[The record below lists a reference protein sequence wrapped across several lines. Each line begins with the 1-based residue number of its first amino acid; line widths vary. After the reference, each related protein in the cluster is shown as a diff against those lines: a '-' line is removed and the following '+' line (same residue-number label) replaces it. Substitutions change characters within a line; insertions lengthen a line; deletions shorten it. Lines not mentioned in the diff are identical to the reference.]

1 MRLVITGGTATGKTT
16 VAQMLSNQL
25 ELKQL
30 TTHTTRDIRPG
41 EPSSAYKWHKGEVP
55 TDAFLLTEFRNNKYF
70 TTYSDFAQADI
81 AVLTRDAIPEVREV
95 APLAVVV
102 RLYFQDVDKKID
114 RIYGRDPNIDRALL
128 THHILEYEGP
138 DPCCDISICI
148 DELTPDQLYEHLS
161 YYLKENKYVQG

>member
-16 VAQMLSNQL
+16 VAKMLANNL
-25 ELKQL
+25 GLTQL
-30 TTHTTRDIRPG
+30 TTHTTRKQRLS
-41 EPSSAYKWHKGEVP
+41 ESANAYKWHTGDVP
-55 TDAFLLTEFRNNKYF
+55 DDAFLLTEFRGNKYF
-70 TTYSDFAQADI
+70 TTRSDFAQADI

-114 RIYGRDPNIDRALL
+114 RIYGLDPNIDRALL

-161 YYLKENKYVQG
+161 YYLKEKVYAAK